1 MRKSDLAAGI
11 GAAVGI
17 CILILD
23 GKTALIGAQTGVDQC
38 IKTVIPALFPFFL
51 LSNLLVGSLW
61 GRSLPMLL
69 PLARLLGIPKG
80 GESLLVCGFLGGYPV
95 GIQNAASLYSS
106 GQIEKGDALR
116 LTSFIGQP
124 GPAFLFGM
132 VAPMLDRSEDTWV
145 LWGILLYSAFLVSL
159 LTSGSGREISMKK
172 NRSASLSQIMTA
184 SLSGMG
190 KVCGWV
196 VLFQVL
202 QAFLKRWVLWYF
214 SEEEVAVIG
223 GLLELSGGCLLLKT
237 IPSYSLRFLIA
248 CGILSFG
255 GLCVAMQTVS
265 VLGDLSPAPYLLGKL
280 IQTVFSLMLAFAFV
294 FRLWWIPGLLTGAVF
309 LLRWKKSVAFPRE
322 TLYTNGKPVGG

>member
-1 MRKSDLAAGI
+1 MRKSSIATGI

-38 IKTVIPALFPFFL
+38 LKAVIPALFPFFL
-51 LSNLLVGSLW
+51 FSNLLLDALW
-61 GRSLPMLL
+61 GCSLPFLS
-69 PLARLLGIPKG
+69 PLARLFGVPKG

-95 GIQNAASLYSS
+95 GVQNAASLYAT
-106 GQIEKGDALR
+106 GQLEEKEALR

-132 VAPMLDRSEDTWV
+132 VAPMLEKPESVWV

-159 LTSGSGREISMKK
+159 LTPGSNREITLGKHRNAALSQAM
-172 NRSASLSQIMTA
+172 SASLSAI
-184 SLSGMG
+184 G

-202 QAFLKRWVLWYF
+202 LAFLKRWVLWYF

-237 IPSYSLRFLIA
+237 VPSGGLRFLIA

-255 GLCVAMQTVS
+255 GLCVVMQTVS
-265 VLGDLSPAPYLLGKL
+265 VLGSLSPTAYLLGKL
-280 IQTVFSLMLAFAFV
+280 IQTVFSLTLAFAIL
-294 FRLWWIPGLLTGAVF
+294 FRQWWIPFLLTGAVF
-309 LLRWKKSVAFPRE
+309 LLRRKKSVAFPGKPM
-322 TLYTNGKPVGG
+322 YTKGKPVGG